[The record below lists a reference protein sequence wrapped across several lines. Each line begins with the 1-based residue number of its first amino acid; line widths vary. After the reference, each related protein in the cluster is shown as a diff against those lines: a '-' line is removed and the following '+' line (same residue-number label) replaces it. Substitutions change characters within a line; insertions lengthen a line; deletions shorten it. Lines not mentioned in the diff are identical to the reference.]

1 MRQTPRF
8 LCALVG
14 LALVGACG
22 GDDDGANPDARPRP
36 DAAPPID
43 AAPPDGGTSGLPE
56 TLPSPLPTGPVD
68 TKVMTF
74 NVGLIQLV
82 RGSVER
88 LPHIIDAV
96 KASDAEIVCFQEV
109 YLQYTNPATMAAELA
124 DTYPYAAWTWEAT
137 NPLGPGTMIV
147 SKVPLYRQRFL
158 RYTMND
164 PNNTVDR
171 AVIAATAV
179 SDTWHLDVLCT
190 HLEAGLDAPSTA
202 IRRDEISELGELVV
216 ANDYDDG
223 PAVLLGD
230 FNAGPEANPNEPDE
244 ECSDTSS
251 CPSGCLT
258 ADSQS
263 ITDMETVYGWTD
275 RSDENT
281 FTTCT
286 WCKAEGT
293 ALALV
298 DLFPCEGSQRIDHCF
313 VRGLTGGSDVTS
325 QVRAMNQAVDIP
337 LDSGAN
343 AHTLSDHFAVEC
355 TIAPPAALR

>member
-1 MRQTPRF
+1 MRQTPWFR
-8 LCALVG
+8 CALVG

-22 GDDDGANPDARPRP
+22 GDDGGNTPDARPRP
-36 DAAPPID
+36 DAEVPID
-43 AAPPDGGTSGLPE
+43 GAPPDGGTSGLPE
-56 TLPSPLPTGPVD
+56 TLPDPLPTGPVD

-82 RGSVER
+82 RGSVQR
-88 LPHIIDAV
+88 LPHIIAAV
-96 KASDAEIVCFQEV
+96 EASDAEIVCFQEV
-109 YLQYTNPATMAAELA
+109 YLQYTNPATVAAELA

-137 NPLGPGTMIV
+137 NTIGPGTMIV

-164 PNNTVDR
+164 PNGTVDR

-179 SDTWHLDVLCT
+179 ADDWSLNVLCT
-190 HLEAGLDAPSTA
+190 HIQAGLDAPSTA
-202 IRRDEISELGELVV
+202 IRRDQIAELGDFVTEHGY
-216 ANDYDDG
+216 ATG
-223 PAVLLGD
+223 PSVLLGD
-230 FNAGPEANPNEPDE
+230 FNAGPEANPNEPTE
-244 ECSDTSS
+244 ECDAET
-251 CPSGCLT
+251 CPSGCLAVDT
-258 ADSQS
+258 QS
-263 ITDMETVYGWTD
+263 ITELETVYGWTD
-275 RSDENT
+275 RSDEEA

-313 VRGLTGGSDVTS
+313 VRGLTGGSDITA
-325 QVRAMNQAVDIP
+325 QVRTMDQTVNIP

-343 AHTLSDHFAVEC
+343 AQTLSDHYAVAC
-355 TIAPPAALR
+355 TIAPP